1 MRRELVSKR
10 LDRPS
15 DLPEMQ
21 KPILEYTKKGGDS
34 RMTPEQEQAK
44 DNLFRLTTNR
54 QQRYKNMMNDLNIE
68 LLDTEPSEN
77 AKDIIRHEEQRR
89 N

>member
-1 MRRELVSKR
+1 
-10 LDRPS
+10 
-15 DLPEMQ
+15 
-21 KPILEYTKKGGDS
+21 
-34 RMTPEQEQAK
+34 MTPEQEQAR

-54 QQRYKNMMNDLNIE
+54 QQRYKNMMADLDIE

-77 AKDIIRHEEQRR
+77 AKAIIRHEELRR